1 MEKAES
7 KNGLVEKK
15 KGLLILTMI
24 TVLIAGIVGIFYWQ
38 TVKDQVYVE
47 KSGISAPLI
56 VLSSEQGGELKNIF
70 VKIGDTV
77 PAGFAVAQIGNEI
90 IRTVVPGLVVQAES
104 VLGKNFSPNESVV
117 TIINPQDLRV
127 VAQVEENKGLNRIVV
142 GQQAVFTVDAFGGRK
157 FFGVVDEIAET
168 SRDSGVVFN
177 ISDKREV
184 KIFDV
189 KIRFDEKQYP
199 ELKNGM
205 SAKVWI
211 HTK

>member
-1 MEKAES
+1 MEKAEL
-7 KNGLVEKK
+7 KNGSIEKK
-15 KGLLILTMI
+15 KGLLILVAV

-47 KSGISAPLI
+47 KSGIVAPLI
-56 VLSSEQGGELKNIF
+56 TLSSEQGGELKNIF
-70 VKIGDTV
+70 VKVGDTV
-77 PAGFAVAQIGNEI
+77 PAGFAVAQVGNEI
-90 IRTVVPGLVVQAES
+90 IRTITPGFVVQAES
-104 VLGKNFSPNESVV
+104 VLGKNFSPIEPVV

-127 VAQVEENKGLNRIVV
+127 VAQVEENKGLNRIVI
-142 GQQAVFTVDAFGGRK
+142 GQQAVFTVDAFGSRK

-184 KIFDV
+184 KVFDV

>member
-1 MEKAES
+1 MEKAEL
-7 KNGLVEKK
+7 KNGFIEKK
-15 KGLLILTMI
+15 RGLFILSTI
-24 TVLIAGIVGIFYWQ
+24 TILIAGIVSVFYWQ

-56 VLSSEQGGELKNIF
+56 ALSSEHGGELKSIF
-70 VKIGDTV
+70 VKVGDVV
-77 PAGFAVAQIGNEI
+77 PAGFAVAQVGNEI
-90 IRTVVPGLVVQAES
+90 VRTAVPGLVVQAES
-104 VLGKNFSPNESVV
+104 VLGKNFSPNEPVA

-127 VAQVEENKGLNRIVV
+127 VAQVEENKGLNRIAI
-142 GQQAVFTVDAFGGRK
+142 GQQAVFTVDAFGSRK

-189 KIRFDEKQYP
+189 KIRFDEKKYP